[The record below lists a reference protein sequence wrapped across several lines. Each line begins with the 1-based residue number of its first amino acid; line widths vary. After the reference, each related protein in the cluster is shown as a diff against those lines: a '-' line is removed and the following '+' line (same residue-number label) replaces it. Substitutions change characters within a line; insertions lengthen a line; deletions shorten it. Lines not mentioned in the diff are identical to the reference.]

1 MIIYPDFECLMRGF
15 LLHHTL
21 RYFIPTL
28 SLLRRVFILTHGCLP
43 HPSSKYFTPHTS
55 GIFRVSA
62 SPTGVCLT
70 HHPNILSGLWVF
82 YAGFFAS
89 PYTQIFYPDFESFTQ
104 GFYPHPRVSASPIIQ
119 IFYPDFE
126 SFMPGFLLHHTLRY
140 IIPTLSLLR
149 RVPGLTLQSDFLS
162 WLWVFY
168 AGCLVS
174 PYSQI
179 FYPDFV
185 SFTPGFFLHHTLRY
199 IIPTLSLLR
208 RVPGLTLQSDFI
220 PRISAVCSGWV
231 FYGWVPG
238 LTPITHIFYPDFES
252 FTPLSAYYR
261 LYQRYK
267 PGASSHNPHSR
278 ASSRPALSLYLPS
291 RPISFNKSGKR
302 GGWVEF
308 RTCFHFDKKS
318 PSNRLQL
325 LDPPCLEVFR
335 WKNFEK
341 SFFGLKI
348 QKHFSIF
355 NLNDRS
361 LKFQSII
368 SIY

>member
-1 MIIYPDFECLMRGF
+1 
-15 LLHHTL
+15 
-21 RYFIPTL
+21 L
-28 SLLRRVFILTHGCLP
+28 SLLRRVLGLTLQSDFIP
-43 HPSSKYFTPHTS
+43 R
-55 GIFRVSA
+55 ISA
-62 SPTGVCLT
+62 VC
-70 HHPNILSGLWVF
+70 SAWVF
-82 YAGFFAS
+82 YGW
-89 PYTQIFYPDFESFTQ
+89 
-104 GFYPHPRVSASPIIQ
+104 
-119 IFYPDFE
+119 
-126 SFMPGFLLHHTLRY
+126 
-140 IIPTLSLLR
+140 
-149 RVPGLTLQSDFLS
+149 VPGLTLQSDFLS